1 MTAAAIA
8 VLGLSDAGKSTWLGS
23 LCDVLETAP
32 AERLTSLE
40 FDGLP
45 DVFRE
50 LRSLRDVLNS
60 GAYPR
65 HTVFSHNSNLSFPL
79 KWTSERKEEPIV
91 LDVSDYSGERVARL
105 YHKELHTW
113 DAGWEER
120 ASRTRVAL
128 LLRADDIRR
137 LARRT
142 EETVSGGVQL
152 IPAEHLPVDGSAD
165 RHPPTALALIEA
177 MQAMRAWRGIGV
189 GRRPEPSSERVAVL
203 LTAWDKVSDA
213 SRQVG
218 PTAFLESNAPL
229 LAAWLRSN
237 LHPNDVRVYGLSAT
251 GGDLGDQL
259 HAKRV
264 REVGIAS
271 VAYVEAGSPPQHYRD
286 VALPLEWLLSGR
298 PLGP

>member
-1 MTAAAIA
+1 MTATAIA

-45 DVFRE
+45 DMFRE
-50 LRSLRDVLNS
+50 LRSLRDVLNK

-79 KWTSERKEEPIV
+79 RWKLDGEEKSII

-105 YHKELHTW
+105 YDKELHTW

-120 ASRTRVAL
+120 ASRTRIAL

-142 EETVSGGVQL
+142 ETKASLGVQL
-152 IPAEHLPVDGSAD
+152 IAAEHLPVDSTAE

-177 MQAMRAWRGIGV
+177 MQAMRAWRGVGV
-189 GRRPEPSSERVAVL
+189 GRRSEPSSERVAVL
-203 LTAWDKVSDA
+203 LTAWDKVNDA
-213 SRQVG
+213 SRRAG
-218 PTAFLESNAPL
+218 PTAFLEKNAPL

-237 LHPNDVRVYGLSAT
+237 IRPDDMRVYGLSAT
-251 GGDLGDQL
+251 GGDLGDPL
-259 HAKRV
+259 HSKRV
-264 REVGIAS
+264 QEVGIAS
-271 VAYVEAGSPPQHYRD
+271 VAYVEMGSPPQQHKD

-298 PLGP
+298 P